1 MATSNARAGNLFEIV
16 KTKILI
22 FAVAVV
28 AIAALI
34 FGYVQ
39 MSKERN
45 AEATADQPVTA
56 ASRVQSGTNGE
67 TVINLDLKAQQL
79 IGLQTAPLAAETL
92 PPQIKAYGRVL
103 DSAALVSLQNDAVAA
118 RAALQASQPE
128 YERLKKL
135 SAQDNASAHALETAE
150 AQMKHDQ
157 GALDTAEAQLAAA
170 SSKAAMEEP
179 ADFFQ
184 SLARQKDVLVR
195 LDVPAGESVADSPTG
210 AQLILPGTA
219 QPVAADF
226 LGRAAATDPQVQ
238 GAGFIFVVTN
248 APPALT
254 PGLAVTGLMR
264 LPGEPKS
271 GVIVPDAAVV
281 RSDGRAWIYVQVA
294 DTNFARRE
302 IALDHPAAG
311 GWFVANGVAAGDK
324 VVVIG
329 AQTLLSEEHKT
340 EIKMED

>member
-1 MATSNARAGNLFEIV
+1 MKL
-16 KTKILI
+16 KILI

-39 MSKERN
+39 MSKER
-45 AEATADQPVTA
+45 AADEAADQPVIA
-56 ASRVQSGTNGE
+56 PSRVQSGANGE
-67 TVINLDLKAQQL
+67 TVINLDSKTRQL
-79 IGLQTAPLAAETL
+79 IGLQTVPLAAATL

-103 DSAALVSLQNDAVAA
+103 DSAALISLQNDAVAA

-170 SSKAAMEEP
+170 SGKTVLDEP
-179 ADFFQ
+179 AEFFQ
-184 SLARQKDVLVR
+184 SLARQENVLVR
-195 LDVPAGESVADSPTG
+195 LDLPAGESAAEAPTA
-210 AQLILPGTA
+210 AQLTVPGTA
-219 QPVAADF
+219 QPIAADF

-248 APPALT
+248 APAALA
-254 PGLAVTGLMR
+254 PGLAVTGFLQ
-264 LPGEPKS
+264 LPGEPAN

-281 RSDGRAWIYVQVA
+281 RSNGRTWIYIQTGDA
-294 DTNFARRE
+294 AFTRRE
-302 IALDHPAAG
+302 ISMDHPATG
-311 GWFVANGVAAGDK
+311 DWFVTNGVAAGDK
-324 VVVIG
+324 VIVTG
-329 AQTLLSEEHKT
+329 AQTLLSEEHKS
-340 EIKMED
+340 EIQLGD